1 MENWCVEWVPGSSDI
16 MPSFSF
22 MLPLEFSA
30 SAHPHHG
37 SIQKNGAPG
46 LVHKPTAV
54 HVSQCNENSFGPFIL
69 PNPMD

>member
-1 MENWCVEWVPGSSDI
+1 MENWCVEYFPGASDM

-22 MLPLEFSA
+22 MLPLESSA

-37 SIQKNGAPG
+37 SRQKKGPPG

-54 HVSQCNENSFGPFIL
+54 HVSQCKVSNLGDFFL
-69 PNPMD
+69 T